1 MSPSANDPSDAPTTT
16 APRRGGGAWLRAE
29 ITLSDGRRI
38 EIRIPAAVSGSVS
51 SYTPE
56 EGEVPSIVMEDA
68 EGRTRRGRLT
78 QLFGP

>member
-1 MSPSANDPSDAPTTT
+1 MSEQPANNPPSTT

-29 ITLSDGRRI
+29 ITLSDGRRL

-51 SYTPE
+51 SYDPE

-68 EGRTRRGRLT
+68 SGKTKRGRLT